1 MLEAAALHLHLH
13 PGHPFVL
20 GGLTDA
26 LIEEQAFRQEFEE
39 AVRAE
44 IKHVPCFQRNS
55 RVAGFFNGKSW

>member
-1 MLEAAALHLHLH
+1 LFPNELQEKTFCWKLPALHLHLH
-13 PGHPFVL
+13 PGHPVRM

-44 IKHVPCFQRNS
+44 IKHVP
-55 RVAGFFNGKSW
+55 